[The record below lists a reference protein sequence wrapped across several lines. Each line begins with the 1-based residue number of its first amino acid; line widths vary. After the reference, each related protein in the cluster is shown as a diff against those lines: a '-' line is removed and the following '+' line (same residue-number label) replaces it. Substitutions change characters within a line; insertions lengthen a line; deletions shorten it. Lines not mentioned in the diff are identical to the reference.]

1 MRKTALITGAG
12 SGIGKALAIHFAR
25 KGYDLG
31 IMGRSVTPLQE
42 VAAEAELLGAK
53 VMIHSGD
60 VASEADCKAFIDA
73 CMTGLGRIDVLICNA
88 GISMRAVFA
97 DTDLSV
103 LHKLMDTNFWGTVN
117 CVKHALPHI
126 LSSNGSIVGISSIAG
141 FKGLPGRTGYSASKF
156 AMHGFLE
163 SLRTENLPQKLHV
176 LIACPGYT
184 ASNIRNTALNSN
196 GNAQGETPL
205 DESKLVPPDRVAAA
219 IFEAVRRRKLY
230 LVMTAKGKFV
240 VWLSKFFPALV
251 DRLTYNHIS
260 KEADSPFT

>member
-12 SGIGKALAIHFAR
+12 SGIGQALALHFAR
-25 KGYDLG
+25 MGYDLG
-31 IMGRSVTPLQE
+31 IMGRKPEPLE
-42 VAAEAELLGAK
+42 AVASEAGTLGAK
-53 VMIHSGD
+53 VVTHTGD
-60 VASEADCKAFIDA
+60 VASEADCKAFVDA

-97 DTDLSV
+97 DTELSV
-103 LHKLMDTNFWGTVN
+103 LHQLMDTNFWGTVN
-117 CVKHALPHI
+117 CVKYALPHV
-126 LSSNGSIVGISSIAG
+126 LDAHGSIVGISSIAG

-163 SLRTENLPQKLHV
+163 SLRTENLPQNLHV

-184 ASNIRNTALNSN
+184 ASNIRNTALNKS

-205 DESKLVPPDRVAAA
+205 DESKLVPPSEVAAA
-219 IFEAVRRRKLY
+219 IFKAVQKRKLY
-230 LVMTAKGKFV
+230 LVMTTQGKLV
-240 VWLSKFFPALV
+240 VWLSKFFPGLV
-251 DRLTYNHIS
+251 DRLTYNHIR